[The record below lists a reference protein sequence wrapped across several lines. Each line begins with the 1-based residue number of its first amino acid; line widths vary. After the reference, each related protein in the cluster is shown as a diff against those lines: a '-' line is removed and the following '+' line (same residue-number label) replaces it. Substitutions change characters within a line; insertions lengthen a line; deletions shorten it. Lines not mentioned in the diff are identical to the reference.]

1 MTSYSVLF
9 LDDYYI
15 FYNNNNNKMTDETTT
30 YPIELTRMPS
40 RSTERERMRS
50 VQNRN
55 PELWMIDQ
63 EEVNDLEGGEG
74 EGEEDEM
81 VSTVRSTARDER
93 RLLRLIRE
101 ATITNVEPLEEHE
114 MYYYYNSTMM
124 EEDEKEKLTKN
135 ELANVVRLVLERLYI
150 LALDR
155 FRGDVAGII
164 SDDQITP
171 TMKRNIN
178 RHVLGRLESMSFM
191 MSAVQIVCDS
201 CYVAFEPRMY
211 PLIINMCRY
220 ENRTYRYRER
230 EMAYVIYAVQ
240 EDVKPLTIEVKI
252 RDEMQAQVITCN
264 VCYEDMQ
271 MNETVVI
278 TGCNHEFCSGC
289 ISGFARTRGNKS
301 FIRCACCRADIE
313 TLTVANKTEY
323 DAVMTG
329 INAPPSDEE
338 TEFQPPNDAEE
349 EFSLA
354 DYLA

>member
-1 MTSYSVLF
+1 
-9 LDDYYI
+9 
-15 FYNNNNNKMTDETTT
+15 MTDESTT

-63 EEVNDLEGGEG
+63 GDQEVVV
-74 EGEEDEM
+74 EDDDDEV

-93 RLLRLIRE
+93 RLLRLIN
-101 ATITNVEPLEEHE
+101 AVTITNVEPLEGHE

-135 ELANVVRLVLERLYI
+135 ELANVVRLVLERLYTI
-150 LALDR
+150 ALDR
-155 FRGDVAGII
+155 FRGDVVGII
-164 SDDQITP
+164 FGDQITP
-171 TMKRNIN
+171 DMKRNIN

-201 CYVAFEPRMY
+201 CLVAFEPRMY

-220 ENRTYRYRER
+220 ENRTYRYREQA
-230 EMAYVIYAVQ
+230 MAFVIYAVQ
-240 EDVKPLTIEVKI
+240 EDVKPLTIEVKF

-264 VCYEDMQ
+264 VCYDDMQ
-271 MNETVVI
+271 MNETAVI
-278 TGCNHEFCSGC
+278 TGCNHAFCSDC

-301 FIRCACCRADIE
+301 FIRCACCRADID

-338 TEFQPPNDAEE
+338 TEFQPPAPNDAEE

-354 DYLA
+354 DYLV